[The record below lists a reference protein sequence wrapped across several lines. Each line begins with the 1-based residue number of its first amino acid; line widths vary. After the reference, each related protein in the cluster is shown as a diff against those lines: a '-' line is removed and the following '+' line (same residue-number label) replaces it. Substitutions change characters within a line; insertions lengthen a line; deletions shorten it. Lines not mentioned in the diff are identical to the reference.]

1 MAIRAINDIGA
12 NALLCFYQVVG
23 MTHPMDGAS

>member
-1 MAIRAINDIGA
+1 MTIPAIHHIGA
-12 NALLCFYQVVG
+12 NALLCFYEVVG